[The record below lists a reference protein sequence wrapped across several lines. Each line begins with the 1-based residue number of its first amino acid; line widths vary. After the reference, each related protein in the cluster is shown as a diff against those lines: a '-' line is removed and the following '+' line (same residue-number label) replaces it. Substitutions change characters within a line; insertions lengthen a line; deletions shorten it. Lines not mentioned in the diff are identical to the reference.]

1 MMKYMK
7 YASLAMLLFLLT
19 VPGFSQEPT
28 GHDIMHEMLNQS
40 TWDDMQATV
49 TLTLKTSRGEIRV
62 RTIDFYSK
70 STKDD
75 ESSMLMRFV
84 KPADVEGT
92 GFLMIE
98 HDDGEDERYLYLP
111 ALRRVKRIAASGS
124 GGNFMSSD
132 FTYYDIGEPE
142 LEDWTYSRL
151 ADTTIGE
158 KPAFVIECHPKTDQI
173 REDTGYGKIIRYIL
187 QDKLNNVKTVYF
199 DESMQKKKVLD
210 VKEYIVVNGADFE
223 SNMVM
228 HDVQIDH
235 TSIMEF
241 DDIQTNTGI
250 PEDFFSQRYLQRMR

>member
-1 MMKYMK
+1 MRYLS
-7 YASLAMLLFLLT
+7 YASSVFIMLLITSL
-19 VPGFSQEPT
+19 GFARAPT
-28 GHDIMHEMLNQS
+28 GYDIMERMLNQS

-49 TLTLKTSRGEIRV
+49 TLTLKTSRGETRV

-70 STKDD
+70 
-75 ESSMLMRFV
+75 ESQDGDTRMLMRFTD
-84 KPADVEGT
+84 PADVEGT

-98 HDDGEDERYLYLP
+98 HDNGEDERYLYLP

-132 FTYYDIGEPE
+132 FTYYDIGSPE
-142 LEDWTYSRL
+142 LEDWNYTRQ
-151 ADTTIGE
+151 ADTTFAGQ
-158 KPAFVIECHPKTDQI
+158 KTFVIECLPKTDQI
-173 REDTGYGKIIRYIL
+173 REDTGYGKIIRFIL
-187 QDKLNNVKTVYF
+187 QDKLNNVKSVYF
-199 DESMQKKKVLD
+199 DESLQRKKVLD
-210 VKEYIVVNGADFE
+210 VKEYTEVNGVDFE

-241 DDIQTNTGI
+241 DDIQTDTGI

>member
-1 MMKYMK
+1 MKYLS
-7 YASLAMLLFLLT
+7 YASTALIMLFITSL
-19 VPGFSQEPT
+19 GFAQEPT
-28 GHDIMHEMLNQS
+28 GYEIMQEMLNQS
-40 TWDDMQATV
+40 TWDAMQAKV
-49 TLTLKTSRGEIRV
+49 TLTLKTSRGETRV

-70 STKDD
+70 NTRDD
-75 ESSMLMRFV
+75 ESRMLMRFTR
-84 KPADVEGT
+84 PADVEGT

-98 HDDGEDERYLYLP
+98 HDNAEDERYLYLP

-142 LEDWTYSRL
+142 LEDWTYKRL
-151 ADTTIGE
+151 ADTTIADQ
-158 KPAFVIECHPKTDQI
+158 KTYVIESLPKTDQI
-173 REDTGYGKIIRYIL
+173 SEDTGYGKIIRYVL
-187 QDKLNNVKTVYF
+187 QDKLNNIKTVYF
-199 DESMQKKKVLD
+199 DESLQKKKILN
-210 VKEYIVVNGADFE
+210 VKEYTEVNGTDFE

-250 PEDFFSQRYLQRMR
+250 PDDFFSQRYLQRMR